1 MIRIRDPIHGS
12 IRLSP
17 DEMAIVDHPVFQRLR
32 GIKQLGFADQ
42 AFPGATHTRYAHAIG
57 AMEVATRMFDAVF
70 PIERS
75 ALPWGDRVRLR
86 QLLRLTVMLHD
97 LGHPPA
103 SHSSES
109 VMPARRLLDLPFEDE
124 AEPERQAN
132 HEDYTVKLLLDSQ
145 LAGAIRSR
153 FGDRGIE
160 PEDIVHLLTGALP
173 ARQAGLS
180 VDGIDY
186 YPVLHQMV
194 SGEMDAD
201 RMDYL
206 QRDSFFAGVS
216 YGKFDMSWLLE
227 NLGHQVVD
235 DRAMMALSH
244 RAVFAFED
252 FLLSR
257 YHMFV
262 SVYYHH
268 IAVGFDSMLLRYHTE
283 APGEFRVP
291 TDADAYAAL
300 DDVTLWSTLRRSTN
314 RWAQWI
320 ARREAFRRVLEV
332 GWTPTTPMLDDVED
346 ALRAKGIEH
355 FVCRDQGTLSKY
367 YGKGE
372 QPLPIYVFDE
382 ATRRSAPIERYARIY
397 ERYEQPTQL
406 VRVYV
411 RPDQTRAARRIISG
425 MVPAE

>member
-12 IRLSP
+12 IRLSAS
-17 DEMAIVDHPVFQRLR
+17 EMAIVDHPVFQRLR

-57 AMEVATRMFDAVF
+57 AMEVGSRMFDAIF
-70 PIERS
+70 PLEQS
-75 ALPWGDRVRLR
+75 ALPPPARARLR

-109 VMPARRLLDLPFEDE
+109 VMPSRRLLGLPFSTSAGADV
-124 AEPERQAN
+124 QAT
-132 HEDYTVKLLLDSQ
+132 HEDYTVKLLLDSA
-145 LAGAIRSR
+145 LADVIHSR
-153 FGDRGIE
+153 FGDEGIE
-160 PEDIVHLLTGALP
+160 SADIVHLLTGGLP
-173 ARQAGLS
+173 ARGEHLE

-186 YPVLHQMV
+186 FPVLHQIV
-194 SGEMDAD
+194 TGEMDAD

-227 NLGHQVVD
+227 NLAHRVVD

-268 IAVGFDSMLLRYHTE
+268 IAVGFDSMLLRYHRE
-283 APGEFRVP
+283 APDEFRVP
-291 TDADAYAAL
+291 TDADAYAAI
-300 DDVTLWSTLRRSTN
+300 DDVTLWSTLRRSEN
-314 RWAQWI
+314 RWARWI
-320 ARREAFRRVLEV
+320 SRREAFRRVLEV
-332 GWTPTTPMLDDVED
+332 GWTPNTPALDDVEK
-346 ALRAKGIEH
+346 ALAAEGVEH
-355 FVCRDQGTLSKY
+355 FVCRDLGTLSKY
-367 YGKGE
+367 YGQGSD
-372 QPLPIYVFDE
+372 PLPIYVFDRGIGR
-382 ATRRSAPIERYARIY
+382 AAPIENYARIY
-397 ERYEQPTQL
+397 ERYAQPTQL

-411 RPDQTRAARRIISG
+411 RPDQTRVARRIING
-425 MVPAE
+425 VLPDA